1 MYDRASQWVLY
12 CPGEVLRN
20 MQEGTDMDVRHEQN
34 GLPKVTER
42 TEPTT
47 APMTLDLWAP
57 ESALEPP
64 VNLHENIDVWERKR

>member
-1 MYDRASQWVLY
+1 MWNMKKRAGINV
-12 CPGEVLRN
+12 E
-20 MQEGTDMDVRHEQN
+20 DEQY

-57 ESALEPP
+57 DSEFEPP
-64 VNLHENIDVWERKR
+64 V